1 LAHRRHAFLP
11 VATSRDTGVRCL
23 AADPSDLETA
33 RRAFQRIVRD
43 GHRAADTLDHIR
55 TLTKKTA
62 PEKRHVD
69 LNEISSETIG
79 LIHAEA
85 QGNGTSLRTDLAS
98 SNLSRVYGDRI
109 QLQQVIVDLAINA
122 IEAMVG
128 EAVQKREVTI
138 VSRQEADRVVVA
150 IYESGP
156 GLRQESLDHLFD
168 AFYTT
173 KARGMGMGLAIS
185 RSIIESHEGK
195 LCAMRNEPCGA
206 IFQFDWPIHGDDMPS
221 RPKAL

>member
-69 LNEISSETIG
+69 LNEIISETIG

-85 QGNGTSLRTDLAS
+85 
-98 SNLSRVYGDRI
+98 
-109 QLQQVIVDLAINA
+109 
-122 IEAMVG
+122 
-128 EAVQKREVTI
+128 
-138 VSRQEADRVVVA
+138 VA
-150 IYESGP
+150 IYDSGP

-206 IFQFDWPIHGDDMPS
+206 IFQFDLPIHGDDMPS